1 MNDVRL
7 CDADVHGEFLHAGR
21 GDRRVEAKTDESF
34 SGHVFCFSSVESDVF
49 CWTSTAATER
59 FNITEM
65 SAAICLQT
73 QNLIKSIEKK
83 WRFL

>member
-7 CDADVHGEFLHAGR
+7 CDAGVYREFLHAG
-21 GDRRVEAKTDESF
+21 GDEAKTDESF
-34 SGHVFCFSSVESDVF
+34 SGHVFCFISVSSDVF
-49 CWTSTAATER
+49 CCTSTAAAER

-73 QNLIKSIEKK
+73 HNLIKSMEKK

>member
-7 CDADVHGEFLHAGR
+7 CDAGVRGDFLHAG
-21 GDRRVEAKTDESF
+21 GVEAKTDESF
-34 SGHVFCFSSVESDVF
+34 SEHVFCFIPVESDVF
-49 CWTSTAATER
+49 CCTSTAATKR
-59 FNITEM
+59 FNITKM

-73 QNLIKSIEKK
+73 QNLIKSIVKK